1 MVSTGLG
8 DTVTTAIDTVLDPPI
23 VNIDSAGLT
32 QTMIDPTMDHLNNI
46 VPGFSYVSYSIDGVL
61 SGLSNLNH
69 EVITTISH
77 LREPRPKIRQ
87 NTQPSEPIVL
97 FESDR

>member
-1 MVSTGLG
+1 
-8 DTVTTAIDTVLDPPI
+8 
-23 VNIDSAGLT
+23 
-32 QTMIDPTMDHLNNI
+32 MIDPTMDHLNNI